1 MSDRQNPVLSIIIVS
16 YNVKDF
22 LLDCLRSL
30 DEFIDVPK
38 EVIVVDNA
46 SSDGSREMIK
56 AKFPQIQLIES
67 ESNLGFSAANNIGF
81 ERARGEFIL
90 MLNPDAKCIDDSF
103 AKALDFLQKEKDKKV
118 LLGPRIFNPDKTF
131 QPSAWRFPNV
141 GQHFI
146 ESIFLSRFI
155 DTTLYAKEKETQTPM
170 HVDFISGAAIL
181 MRKTTQ
187 QEIGPLDEKLF
198 WMDDVDLCYRNK
210 MNDGETIYFPEWK
223 VMHHIGQSSKK
234 NLSLVIANQVIS
246 KLKFYRKHGKPI
258 AFLLSLVIYNL
269 HILLRLILFI
279 PLLPFGNF
287 FRKWKAY
294 GYTFGKLWK
303 YILGGDESV
312 T

>member
-22 LLDCLRSL
+22 LLDCLRSV
-30 DEFIDVPK
+30 DEFIPVPK

-46 SSDGSREMIK
+46 SSDGTVVAVKERHPDVILVK
-56 AKFPQIQLIES
+56 S

-81 ERARGEFIL
+81 ERAKGEFIF

-103 AKALDFLQKEKDKKV
+103 AKALDFLQKEKEKKI
-118 LLGPRIFNPDKTF
+118 LLGPRIFNPDQTF

-146 ESIFLSRFI
+146 ESLFLSRFI
-155 DTTLYAKEKETQTPM
+155 DTTLYAKEKETQAPLP
-170 HVDFISGAAIL
+170 VDFISGAAIL
-181 MRKTTQ
+181 MRKKTQ
-187 QEIGPLDEKLF
+187 LEIGPLDEKLF

-210 MNDGETIYFPEWK
+210 MNAGETIYFPDWK

-234 NLSLVIANQVIS
+234 NLSLVISNQVIS
-246 KLKFYRKHGKPI
+246 KLKFYRKHGKSI
-258 AFLLSLVIYNL
+258 AFLLSLFIYNL
-269 HILLRLILFI
+269 HILLRLVLFI
-279 PLLPFGNF
+279 PLLPFGNM

-303 YILGGDESV
+303 YLLTGDGRI